1 MLAIDRPATESIDRI
16 RAEYLEMPGLCL
28 TKQQMRRLCLLEAG
42 PCDAAVDQLVMSGF
56 LRRRS
61 DDTFVRA
68 E

>member
-1 MLAIDRPATESIDRI
+1 MLVIDRTATESIDRI

-28 TKQQMRRLCLLEAG
+28 TRRQVQRLCLLEAG
-42 PCDAAVDQLVMSGF
+42 ACDAAVDQLVISGF